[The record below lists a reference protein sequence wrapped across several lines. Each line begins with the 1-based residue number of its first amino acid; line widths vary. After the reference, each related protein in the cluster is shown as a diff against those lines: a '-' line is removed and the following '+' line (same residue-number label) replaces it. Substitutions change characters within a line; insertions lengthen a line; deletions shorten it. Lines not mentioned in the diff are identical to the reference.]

1 MPVDLLIVGQG
12 LAGSLLAWYS
22 LRRHFS
28 VLVIDDGEF
37 NASRVAAGLINPV
50 SGQRLNLNPEI
61 AALLPFAE
69 RCYRQ
74 FAVHFART
82 FFIPLN
88 MLRIL
93 QTERERQYA
102 ERRLLDP
109 RYREFLQ
116 TECDYPEPV
125 QAPLGVVVQKQTG
138 YLNTGLL
145 LDSLRDYFMERGI
158 YRQTRLDYAEI
169 TLQAGLSWRD
179 VRPRHIVFCEGY
191 RGGKNPW
198 FGLLP
203 FQPAKGEII
212 TCVSERHT
220 PNRILNYG
228 NWLLPIG
235 PETFK
240 VGASFSPKFS
250 DTRPN
255 PETRRQLLTRLQAVY
270 PDLARA
276 EVVQHA
282 AGVRPTTL
290 DKQPLIGTHP
300 HHPNLHIFNGF
311 GAKGSLSI
319 PWYAERFA
327 AHLQEGVALPKQAD
341 IRRYYDQSFID
352 PHSA

>member
-1 MPVDLLIVGQG
+1 VPVDLLIVGQG
-12 LAGSLLAWYS
+12 LAGSLLAWHAI
-22 LRRHFS
+22 RRHFS
-28 VLVIDDGEF
+28 VLVVDDGEF

-50 SGQRLNLNPEI
+50 SGQRLSLNPEI
-61 AALLPFAE
+61 AELLPFAE
-69 RCYRQ
+69 RCYHQ
-74 FAVHFART
+74 LAAHFARA

-102 ERRLLDP
+102 DRRLLDP
-109 RYREFLQ
+109 RYREYLQ
-116 TECDYPEPV
+116 TEDDYPEPV
-125 QAPLGVVVQKQTG
+125 HAPLGAIVQKQTG

-145 LDSLRDYFMERGI
+145 LDSLRDYLKERGL
-158 YRQTRLDYAEI
+158 YRQTQLDYAEI
-169 TLQAGLSWRD
+169 TLQPSLAWRD

-212 TCVSERHT
+212 TCVSARHT

-228 NWLLPIG
+228 NWLLPVG

-250 DTRPN
+250 DTRPS
-255 PETRRQLLTRLQAVY
+255 PETPRQLLTRLQAVC

-290 DKQPLIGTHP
+290 DKQPFVGTHP
-300 HHPNLHIFNGF
+300 YHPNLHIFNGF
-311 GAKGSLSI
+311 GAKGSMTI
-319 PWYAERFA
+319 PCYAERFVA
-327 AHLQEGVALPKQAD
+327 YLQDGIRLPEQAD
-341 IRRYYDQSFID
+341 IGRYYDKRFID
-352 PHSA
+352 SHSA